1 MKPPIVILGN
11 GAPWLR
17 LGRIHLTP
25 GQCGLITGPTGTG
38 KTSVL
43 RALAGL
49 PGHDGQVMA
58 VDGGIAVPM
67 GTACPVAFVP
77 QVPDALL
84 HSGPVEAAV
93 EAALFVSHLIPSR
106 SAAESHVRVADALR
120 EVGLEGAV
128 SRRIETLSMGERHR
142 LVIAAALAADPAV
155 LLLDEP
161 FALLDSDG
169 VQMLRSIIRR
179 RLAMGRILLISEHR
193 PERMTGLPA
202 VHLRMPASDT
212 GTAPSFPDE
221 ERMSAEPGS
230 WALPAPPV
238 LCAEGLRVPRGD
250 GTPLFDRLAMMV
262 PAGRRFHLS
271 GVNGAGKSR
280 LLRCLIGAEPM
291 EDGTVTIADLRNP
304 SPRDLPGRVGF
315 LPQDPPRH
323 FFAETVRTEI
333 AFALTRAGLRPPDRT
348 ERVDRVIAQFGLTS
362 LAERSP
368 QSLSVGERQLV
379 ALAGLVAGRPRL
391 FLLDE
396 PLSGLDPQRAA
407 HALAVLATAA
417 RRDGSAVL
425 LASHGSLPVPS
436 WADRSLRLENG
447 RLHAVA

>member
-1 MKPPIVILGN
+1 
-11 GAPWLR
+11 
-17 LGRIHLTP
+17 
-25 GQCGLITGPTGTG
+25 
-38 KTSVL
+38 
-43 RALAGL
+43 
-49 PGHDGQVMA
+49 
-58 VDGGIAVPM
+58 
-67 GTACPVAFVP
+67 
-77 QVPDALL
+77 
-84 HSGPVEAAV
+84 
-93 EAALFVSHLIPSR
+93 
-106 SAAESHVRVADALR
+106 
-120 EVGLEGAV
+120 
-128 SRRIETLSMGERHR
+128 
-142 LVIAAALAADPAV
+142 
-155 LLLDEP
+155 
-161 FALLDSDG
+161 
-169 VQMLRSIIRR
+169 
-179 RLAMGRILLISEHR
+179 
-193 PERMTGLPA
+193 
-202 VHLRMPASDT
+202 
-212 GTAPSFPDE
+212 
-221 ERMSAEPGS
+221 MSAEPGN
-230 WALPAPPV
+230 WTLPAPPV

-250 GTPLFDRLAMMV
+250 GTPLFDRLAMTV

-291 EDGTVTIADLRNP
+291 EDGTVTITDLRNP

-333 AFALTRAGLRPPDRT
+333 GFALTRAGLRPPDRA
-348 ERVDRVIAQFGLTS
+348 ERVDRAMAQFGLTS

-425 LASHGSLPVPS
+425 LASHGSLPVPG